1 LAGSFAGMSHALAPR
16 FSTCGRTGKDGMT
29 EDELG
34 QDPKSPQDARLASL
48 DERLRKAQVGEA
60 ERTGTAGPGLKTYRD
75 QVEGTRVLTVL
86 VSYPLGSALVG
97 YAIDRMAGTHGIWV
111 AMLFVGFGLAM
122 WQVWKS
128 SQASGTDRP
137 RED

>member
-1 LAGSFAGMSHALAPR
+1 
-16 FSTCGRTGKDGMT
+16 MT
-29 EDELG
+29 EDEPG
-34 QDPKSPQDARLASL
+34 QDPKAPQDARLASL
-48 DERLRKAQVGEA
+48 DERLRKAQAGEA
-60 ERTGTAGPGLKTYRD
+60 ARSGEARPGWHRGE
-75 QVEGTRVLTVL
+75 QRGESEGTRVLTVL
-86 VSYPLGSALVG
+86 ISYPLGSALIG

-128 SQASGTDRP
+128 SRASGMDRP

>member
-48 DERLRKAQVGEA
+48 DERLARAQAEEA
-60 ERTGTAGPGLKTYRD
+60 ARSSKAGPAYFKGE
-75 QVEGTRVLTVL
+75 VEGTRVLAAL
-86 VSYPLGSALVG
+86 VGCPVGSALIG
-97 YAIDRMAGTHGIWV
+97 YAIDQMVGTHGVWV
-111 AMLFVGFGLAM
+111 VMLFVGFGLAM

-128 SQASGTDRP
+128 SQPSGKDRP

>member
-1 LAGSFAGMSHALAPR
+1 MSHALAPR

-48 DERLRKAQVGEA
+48 DERLRQAQA
-60 ERTGTAGPGLKTYRD
+60 EEVDRSGKPGPPTPKGYV
-75 QVEGTRVLTVL
+75 QGTRILSVLIA
-86 VSYPLGSALVG
+86 YPLGSALIG
-97 YAIDRMAGTHGIWV
+97 YAIDRMAGTQGIWV

-122 WQVWKS
+122 WEVWKI
-128 SQASGTDRP
+128 SQRP
-137 RED
+137 QDGGQGK

>member
-1 LAGSFAGMSHALAPR
+1 
-16 FSTCGRTGKDGMT
+16 MT

-48 DERLRKAQVGEA
+48 DERLARAQAGEAARSGKAGHVPDKAQNA
-60 ERTGTAGPGLKTYRD
+60 IARILS
-75 QVEGTRVLTVL
+75 VLIA
-86 VSYPLGSALVG
+86 YPLGSALVG

-122 WQVWKS
+122 WEVWKRS
-128 SQASGTDRP
+128 AMPPTSGP